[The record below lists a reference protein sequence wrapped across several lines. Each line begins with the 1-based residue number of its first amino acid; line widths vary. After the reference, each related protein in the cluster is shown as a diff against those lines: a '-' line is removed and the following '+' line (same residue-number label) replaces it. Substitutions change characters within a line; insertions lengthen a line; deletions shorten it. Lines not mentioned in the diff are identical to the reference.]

1 MIVMKY
7 LVNLKLASALVGG
20 VLISM
25 LCGCDDADYKVID
38 NAVSICQK
46 HILIQVYQKI
56 SIDTESSIA
65 VTATV
70 RATQTVAQDTKA
82 TLGVDEQALDT
93 YNKKMGT
100 NYILLPTDKY
110 SFSERSYYSSW
121 ERVSAGV
128 ASITIQ
134 PMTQEMLDSG
144 NNMLCLSALCIQ
156 METYWKV
163 CRI

>member
-1 MIVMKY
+1 MYKFKMIVMKY

-38 NAVSICQK
+38 NAVYLSEAYSNPGLSK
-46 HILIQVYQKI
+46 KI

-93 YNKKMGT
+93 YNKKMVRIT
-100 NYILLPTDKY
+100 SYFRQINIVFQKKKLLFKL
-110 SFSERSYYSSW
+110 
-121 ERVSAGV
+121 G
-128 ASITIQ
+128 
-134 PMTQEMLDSG
+134 
-144 NNMLCLSALCIQ
+144 
-156 METYWKV
+156 K
-163 CRI
+163 

>member
-1 MIVMKY
+1 MKY

-38 NAVSICQK
+38 NAVYLSEAYSNPGLSK
-46 HILIQVYQKI
+46 KI

-82 TLGVDEQALDT
+82 TLGVDDKPWILII
-93 YNKKMGT
+93 KKMVRIT
-100 NYILLPTDKY
+100 SYFRQINIVFQKKKLLFKL
-110 SFSERSYYSSW
+110 
-121 ERVSAGV
+121 G
-128 ASITIQ
+128 
-134 PMTQEMLDSG
+134 
-144 NNMLCLSALCIQ
+144 
-156 METYWKV
+156 K
-163 CRI
+163 

>member
-38 NAVSICQK
+38 NAVYLSEAYSNPGLSK
-46 HILIQVYQKI
+46 KI

-93 YNKKMGT
+93 YNKKMVRIT
-100 NYILLPTDKY
+100 SYFRQINIVFQKKKLLFKL
-110 SFSERSYYSSW
+110 
-121 ERVSAGV
+121 G
-128 ASITIQ
+128 
-134 PMTQEMLDSG
+134 
-144 NNMLCLSALCIQ
+144 
-156 METYWKV
+156 K
-163 CRI
+163 